1 MIMHNVYISVYI
13 YILRKY
19 EHNNNKSK
27 HGTFK
32 KSKIREVA
40 ENSANTDGGKIQSRR
55 KGKSHRDAFRPCSR
69 VSEVI
74 SICWQECSIT
84 DVRAKYI

>member
-1 MIMHNVYISVYI
+1 MQ
-13 YILRKY
+13 KY

-40 ENSANTDGGKIQSRR
+40 ENSENTEGGKIRSPR
-55 KGKSHRDAFRPCSR
+55 KEMSHRDAFRPSSR
-69 VSEVI
+69 
-74 SICWQECSIT
+74 
-84 DVRAKYI
+84 R